1 MILLVEDEAIT
12 RNAFADALRNE
23 SHEVIQAADGD
34 QALFLLCKYH
44 VDLIITDVVMPRLNG
59 FDLIGK
65 IRAVCPDVPILII
78 SAYASQYSEKI
89 PDKKAKFLKKPID
102 PPEFIAAVQRLLP
115 TPRSKIRSKTPRSAR
130 SPTKKRL

>member
-59 FDLIGK
+59 FDLISK

-89 PDKKAKFLKKPID
+89 PDNKAKFLKKPID
-102 PPEFIAAVQRLLP
+102 PPELIAAVQRLLP
-115 TPRSKIRSKTPRSAR
+115 TPRSKIRSKTAR

>member
-12 RNAFADALRNE
+12 RNAFADALRNK
-23 SHEVIQAADGD
+23 HEVIQAADGD

-102 PPEFIAAVQRLLP
+102 PPELIAAVQRLLP
-115 TPRSKIRSKTPRSAR
+115 TPRSKIRSKTAR